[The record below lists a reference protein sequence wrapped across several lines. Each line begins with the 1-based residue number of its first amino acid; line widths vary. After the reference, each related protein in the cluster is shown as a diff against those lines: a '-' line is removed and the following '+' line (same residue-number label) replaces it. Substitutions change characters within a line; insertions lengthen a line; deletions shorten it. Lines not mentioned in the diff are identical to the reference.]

1 MLLIISN
8 FSTKMKKS
16 KIIYFLLGFF
26 LAFPTISK
34 ALIKLPAIFS
44 DQMVLQQKAK
54 VQLWGWASPG
64 EEICLIAQWQK
75 QEIKT
80 KADQLGNWKLV
91 LQTPI
96 AGGSYTIKI
105 KGKNLIVLK
114 DVLIG
119 EVWFCS
125 GQSNMAF
132 PLKYSDSAKEE
143 IAKANYP
150 AIRYFSIKKQY
161 GQQPFKDSGGSVWEK
176 ASPETAPS
184 FSAVAYYF
192 AKKINNDLKVPV
204 GIVYSAWGGTPAE
217 AWTPKK
223 ILEKDSS
230 FQFYLR
236 RWKEIPGQVGKD
248 SMDYH
253 QALLE
258 WEKNSNSPGN
268 TLLPKLDL
276 PRTLY
281 YYQRPWCQPAALFN
295 GMINP
300 VIPYTF
306 KGILWYQGESN
317 VGEAE
322 NYEHLFT
329 SMISSWRNQ
338 WSLEGGEKVLP
349 FYFVQIAPFGY
360 SNLDAAARLRDAQYQ
375 VMKKVKNTGMAVTID
390 LGNMSNIHFTHKK
403 EVGERLA
410 LIGLAKS
417 YGFNGIIFHGPS
429 CKSVIKVNKGIHLT
443 FDQPLFTIHQRKPK
457 GFEIGYKNPVNDSMI
472 FVQAQ
477 SKITENQVIVW
488 SAGVEEPLVVRYAW
502 LEAGEANLIN
512 KNSLPAF
519 PFEKKILLNKSEQ
532 INK

>member
-1 MLLIISN
+1 
-8 FSTKMKKS
+8 MKKS
-16 KIIYFLLGFF
+16 KIIYFLLCFF
-26 LAFPTISK
+26 LAFTKSSK

-54 VQLWGWASPG
+54 VQIWGWASPG
-64 EEICLIAQWQK
+64 EEISLITQWQK

-80 KADQLGNWKLV
+80 KAGQLGDWKLV
-91 LQTPI
+91 LQTPV
-96 AGGSYTIKI
+96 AGGPYTIKI
-105 KGKNLIVLK
+105 KGENLIVLK

-143 IAKANYP
+143 IAKADN
-150 AIRYFSIKKQY
+150 ASIRYFSIKKQY
-161 GQQPFKDSGGSVWEK
+161 GSQPFKDSKGSVWEK
-176 ASPETAPS
+176 TSSETAPS

-192 AKKINNDLKVPV
+192 AKKINRDLKVPV

-217 AWTPKK
+217 AWMPKK

-236 RWKEIPGQVGKD
+236 RWKEIPKKVGKD
-248 SMDYH
+248 SMEYH
-253 QALLE
+253 QALSE
-258 WEKNSNSPGN
+258 WEKKSNSGRIAQ
-268 TLLPKLDL
+268 LPKPDL
-276 PRTLY
+276 PRTFY
-281 YYQRPWCQPAALFN
+281 YFQRPWCEPGVLFN

-300 VIPYTF
+300 VIPFTV

-317 VGEAE
+317 VGEAD
-322 NYEHLFT
+322 NYEHLFS

-338 WSLEGGEKVLP
+338 WKSKGRQKVLP

-360 SNLDAAARLRDAQYQ
+360 SNLDAAARLRQAQYE

-390 LGNMSNIHFTHKK
+390 LGNMANIHFTRKK

-410 LIGLAKS
+410 LIALSKS
-417 YGFNGIIFHGPS
+417 YGFNGIIFQGPS
-429 CKSVIKVNKGIHLT
+429 CKSVIKENNEVHLT
-443 FDQPLFTIHQRKPK
+443 FDQPLFTINNKK
-457 GFEIGYKNPVNDSMI
+457 AEGFEIGYKNPLNDSLI
-472 FVQAQ
+472 FLPARAEIKGNQIIVW
-477 SKITENQVIVW
+477 KEGITE
-488 SAGVEEPLVVRYAW
+488 PLMVRYAW

-512 KNSLPAF
+512 KTDLPAF
-519 PFEKKILLNKSEQ
+519 PFAKKIN
-532 INK
+532 

>member
-1 MLLIISN
+1 
-8 FSTKMKKS
+8 MKKS
-16 KIIYFLLGFF
+16 KIIYFLLVFF
-26 LAFPTISK
+26 LAFPASSK

-54 VQLWGWASPG
+54 VQVWGWASPG
-64 EEICLIAQWQK
+64 EEISLIAQWQK

-91 LQTPI
+91 LQTPV
-96 AGGSYTIKI
+96 AGGPYTIKI

-143 IAKANYP
+143 IAKADYP

-161 GQQPFKDSGGSVWEK
+161 GSQPFKDSPGSAWEK
-176 ASPETAPS
+176 TSPETAPS
-184 FSAVAYYF
+184 FSSVAYYF
-192 AKKINNDLKVPV
+192 AKKINKDLKVPV

-236 RWKEIPGQVGKD
+236 RWKEIPDKVGKD
-248 SMDYH
+248 SMEYR
-253 QALLE
+253 QALSE
-258 WEKNSNSPGN
+258 WEKKLNPPGN
-268 TLLPKLDL
+268 NPIQKPDL
-276 PRTLY
+276 PRTFY
-281 YYQRPWCQPAALFN
+281 YYQRPWCEPGALYN

-300 VIPYTF
+300 VIPYSI

-317 VGEAE
+317 VGEAD

-338 WSLEGGEKVLP
+338 WKSEGGQKVLP

-360 SNLDAAARLRDAQYQ
+360 SNLDAAARLRQAQYE

-390 LGNMSNIHFTHKK
+390 LGNMANIHFTHKK

-410 LIGLAKS
+410 LIAMANS
-417 YGFNGIIFHGPS
+417 YGFNHIIFQGPS
-429 CKSVIKVNKGIHLT
+429 CKSVINANNRIHVT
-443 FDQPLFTIHQRKPK
+443 FNQPLFTINNKKAK
-457 GFEIGYKNPVNDSMI
+457 GFEIGYKNRGKDSLFFMPA
-472 FVQAQ
+472 QAEI
-477 SKITENQVIVW
+477 KGNEVIVW
-488 SAGVEEPLVVRYAW
+488 PINMKDPVMVRYAW
-502 LEAGEANLIN
+502 LEAGKANLIN
-512 KNSLPAF
+512 KIGLPAF
-519 PFEKKILLNKSEQ
+519 PFEKKIE
-532 INK
+532 